1 MSSQIFVPGLVV
13 EAIVTENQKN
23 FLSLRINKILTI
35 SLDFQNLKHSSKRL
49 KGLRKKLKKQKPRP
63 MELLQE
69 TRKFDIKGILS
80 KQEITNNSHFSYM
93 LNGDSM
99 NIGEHLTCVV

>member
-1 MSSQIFVPGLVV
+1 
-13 EAIVTENQKN
+13 
-23 FLSLRINKILTI
+23 
-35 SLDFQNLKHSSKRL
+35 
-49 KGLRKKLKKQKPRP
+49 

-80 KQEITNNSHFSYM
+80 KQEVKFLLANRKITNNSHFSYM